1 MNRNH
6 RAAFRSL
13 AASLLAAAIAVAGCG
28 GSTATPARTTSPS
41 LAASA
46 AASAGISA
54 GASALPSAS
63 VAASPTTGI
72 DMGLPHVEAALEDL
86 LPDTIGA
93 IALQKLSE
101 PLSTLVA
108 SSQGGEKLIYAP
120 WLVQFGKTPDEV
132 NVAIAVDFTN
142 RINFHANAI
151 RVPGATAETLS
162 ATFAETAT
170 KAGWPVK
177 KVNFALK
184 SVLEITDP
192 TAAAK
197 GLLGVG
203 YVYASGDVLYIVV
216 TDDSA
221 LLLECM
227 IKLP

>member
-1 MNRNH
+1 MSRSA
-6 RAAFRSL
+6 RAAFPGL
-13 AASLLAAAIAVAGCG
+13 AGALLAVVVAVSGCG
-28 GSTATPARTTSPS
+28 GPAATSVPTVPATRSPS
-41 LAASA
+41 PVASAVASARPSGSPAASKSPA
-46 AASAGISA
+46 PTQ
-54 GASALPSAS
+54 GANIVLA
-63 VAASPTTGI
+63 
-72 DMGLPHVEAALEDL
+72 HVDAALEDL
-86 LPDTIGA
+86 LPDIIGG
-93 IALQKLSE
+93 IPLEKFSE

-108 SSQGGEKLIYAP
+108 STQGGEKLLYAP
-120 WLVQFGKTPDEV
+120 WLVKFGKTPDDV
-132 NVAIAVDFTN
+132 DVAIAVDWTS

-151 RVPGATAETLS
+151 RVPGVTADTLS
-162 ATFAETAT
+162 SGFADVAT

-197 GLLGVG
+197 SLLGVG
-203 YVYASGDVLYIVV
+203 YVYARDDVLYIVV

>member
-1 MNRNH
+1 MNRSH
-6 RAAFRSL
+6 RAAFRGL
-13 AASLLAAAIAVAGCG
+13 VGSLLAAAFAVAGCG
-28 GSTATPARTTSPS
+28 GSTATPVPTARPS
-41 LAASA
+41 VAASVVA
-46 AASAGISA
+46 SA
-54 GASALPSAS
+54 GASASGSPAPSGSA
-63 VAASPTTGI
+63 AASPTNGI
-72 DMGLPHVEAALEDL
+72 DIGLPHVEAALEDL
-86 LPDTIGA
+86 LPGTIGG
-93 IALQKLSE
+93 IALQKFSE

-120 WLVQFGKTPDEV
+120 WLVQFGKTPDDV
-132 NVAIAVDFTN
+132 NVAIAVDFTS

-151 RVPGATAETLS
+151 RIPGTTAETLS

-170 KAGWPVK
+170 KAGWPVR

-184 SVLEITDP
+184 PVLEITDP

>member
-1 MNRNH
+1 MTRSH

-13 AASLLAAAIAVAGCG
+13 AASLLAAAFVVAGCG
-28 GSTATPARTTSPS
+28 SSTATPAPTAAISHSPS
-41 LAASA
+41 HAASA
-46 AASAGISA
+46 RLSAA
-54 GASALPSAS
+54 PSAS
-63 VAASPTTGI
+63 ASASPTAGVDI
-72 DMGLPHVEAALEDL
+72 GLPHVEAALEDL
-86 LPDTIGA
+86 LPGTIGE
-93 IALQKLSE
+93 IPLQKFSE

-108 SSQGGEKLIYAP
+108 SSLGGEKLIYAA
-120 WLVQFGKTPDEV
+120 WLVQFGKTPDDV
-132 NVAIAVDFTN
+132 NVAIAHDFTS

-162 ATFAETAT
+162 ATFGTAAT

-192 TAAAK
+192 TAAAN
-197 GLLGVG
+197 GVLGVG

>member
-1 MNRNH
+1 MTRSNRD
-6 RAAFRSL
+6 AFRAL
-13 AASLLAAAIAVAGCG
+13 AASLLAAAFAVAGCG
-28 GSTATPARTTSPS
+28 GSTATPAATAPS
-41 LAASA
+41 SHAASA
-46 AASAGISA
+46 VASAGGSA
-54 GASALPSAS
+54 RASAAPSGSAS
-63 VAASPTTGI
+63 ASPTAGI
-72 DMGLPHVEAALEDL
+72 DIGLPHVEAALEDL
-86 LPDTIGA
+86 LPGTIGE
-93 IALQKLSE
+93 IPLQKLSE

-108 SSQGGEKLIYAP
+108 SSLGGEKLIYAP
-120 WLVQFGKTPDEV
+120 WLVQFGKTPDDV

-142 RINFHANAI
+142 RINFHVNAI
-151 RVPGATAETLS
+151 RVPGATATTLS
-162 ATFAETAT
+162 ATFTDAAT

-184 SVLEITDP
+184 SVLEVTDP

-203 YVYASGDVLYIVV
+203 YVYTSGDVLFIVV